1 MKNIFKIIEYLPD
14 TQQIVVRYA
23 RKNTHKNIDE
33 YIESAVDMKQLDL
46 YSCETFSKSL
56 MRKYGEHN
64 IERVENDN
72 FIIKILKEIK
82 FPEETPIFEIT
93 KQLNEVLEKM
103 IESNPDQWI
112 WTHNRWKI

>member
-23 RKNTHKNIDE
+23 RKNTNKNIDE
-33 YIESAVDMKQLDL
+33 YIESAVELKQLDL

-64 IERVENDN
+64 IERVENETEGFNKCEKISGKLDIQN
-72 FIIKILKEIK
+72 LIGKVIEVDADEYRREIIKMRRVEL
-82 FPEETPIFEIT
+82 
-93 KQLNEVLEKM
+93 
-103 IESNPDQWI
+103 
-112 WTHNRWKI
+112 

>member
-64 IERVENDN
+64 IERIENETEGFNKCEKISGKLDLQSLVGKVIEVDSDEYRRE
-72 FIIKILKEIK
+72 IIKMRRVEL
-82 FPEETPIFEIT
+82 
-93 KQLNEVLEKM
+93 
-103 IESNPDQWI
+103 
-112 WTHNRWKI
+112 

>member
-1 MKNIFKIIEYLPD
+1 MKNIFKITEYLPD

-33 YIESAVDMKQLDL
+33 YIESAVELKQLDL

-64 IERVENDN
+64 IERVENETEGFNKCEKISGKLDVQS
-72 FIIKILKEIK
+72 IVGKVIEVDSDQYRREVIK
-82 FPEETPIFEIT
+82 
-93 KQLNEVLEKM
+93 M
-103 IESNPDQWI
+103 RRIEL
-112 WTHNRWKI
+112 

>member
-56 MRKYGEHN
+56 MRKYGEHVVDR
-64 IERVENDN
+64 IENETEGFNKCEKISGKLDLQSLVGKVIEVDSDEYRREIIKMRRVE
-72 FIIKILKEIK
+72 L
-82 FPEETPIFEIT
+82 
-93 KQLNEVLEKM
+93 
-103 IESNPDQWI
+103 
-112 WTHNRWKI
+112 

>member
-33 YIESAVDMKQLDL
+33 YIESAVDLKQLDL

-56 MRKYGEHN
+56 MRKYGEHVVDR
-64 IERVENDN
+64 IENETEGFNKCEKISGKLDLQSLVGKVIEVDSDEYRREIIKMRRVE
-72 FIIKILKEIK
+72 L
-82 FPEETPIFEIT
+82 
-93 KQLNEVLEKM
+93 
-103 IESNPDQWI
+103 
-112 WTHNRWKI
+112 

>member
-46 YSCETFSKSL
+46 YSCETF
-56 MRKYGEHN
+56 
-64 IERVENDN
+64 
-72 FIIKILKEIK
+72 LK
-82 FPEETPIFEIT
+82 
-93 KQLNEVLEKM
+93 V
-103 IESNPDQWI
+103 
-112 WTHNRWKI
+112 